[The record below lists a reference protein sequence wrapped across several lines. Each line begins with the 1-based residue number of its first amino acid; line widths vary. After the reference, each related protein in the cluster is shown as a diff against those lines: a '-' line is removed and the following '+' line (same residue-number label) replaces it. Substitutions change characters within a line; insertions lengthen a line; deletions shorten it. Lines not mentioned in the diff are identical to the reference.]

1 MKKIISFLLAGT
13 MVLVGLQMAI
23 ASDDHYEKNR
33 SEIYGTVD
41 QMPKE
46 LIGIWII
53 NGRTVE
59 VTSRT
64 QIEQEY
70 GKIKVGSLVE
80 VEGRTDGNVFHAT
93 ELEGKHPSYGEKD
106 RYTFHKSE
114 KNDHHSEVTHKSGS

>member
-13 MVLVGLQMAI
+13 LVLVGLQMAI
-23 ASDDHYEKNR
+23 ASNGHYEKNH

-41 QMPKE
+41 QMPTD
-46 LIGIWII
+46 LIGTWII

-59 VTSRT
+59 VTSQT

-80 VEGRTDGNVFHAT
+80 VEGRTDGNIFHAT

-106 RYTFHKSE
+106 GYSYHESE
-114 KNDHHSEVTHKSGS
+114 KNEHHNEMNHKRGS